1 MNDKSKKLL
10 GFLKDDL
17 QNLFDSIE
25 KNDDLQKV
33 VIKEDG
39 YTLWDF
45 FLYWEKFLPQI
56 TTD

>member
-1 MNDKSKKLL
+1 MNDKSKNLL

-17 QNLFDSIE
+17 QHLFNAIE

-33 VIKEDG
+33 VISENG
-39 YTLWDF
+39 NTLLDF
-45 FLYWEKFLPQI
+45 FFYWEKFLPQI